1 MSQLKLAE
9 AQIIGFAHASRG
21 FAIKDLAESM
31 GLTKREWLKIRD
43 TVDLKELDKAD
54 LDEMFEIK

>member
-21 FAIKDLAESM
+21 FSIKSLAESM
-31 GLTKREWLKIRD
+31 GLTKKEWLKIRD
-43 TVDLKELDKAD
+43 SVDLKELDKSD